1 MIPIMTYTFDTFLA
15 TKYGVNEAILLNNFI
30 FWIAKNE
37 ANRIHFHDGRYWTY
51 NSVRAFAELFPFWSE
66 KQIRTT
72 IASLERQGVLLKGNY
87 NEQKYDRSLWYS
99 FSDEFVKCILH
110 EGQIDFPKRAN
121 GLDEKGEPIPYNK
134 PNINTNRENRGRALE
149 EDDDLFSMPPFD
161 EVEDPTP
168 SPKPSPSPKTATRFT
183 PPTLEEV
190 AAYCRERGNKIDPQH
205 FVNYYTSNGWMV
217 GKNKMKDWRAA
228 VRNWETRDKE
238 RNNGKRNID
247 PGSPAAYRQVGRGD
261 YYGES
266 TI

>member
-1 MIPIMTYTFDTFLA
+1 MNSENTYIVILGWMKDLGLSLVERTVYAIIYGFTQDGETVFHGGRQYLADWCGCTTKTIDAALRELVDRKLLTKSEEYVGGVKFCHYSANFPTGEIISLPGKNFPEGGKILSGGREKISHNNEDTI
-15 TKYGVNEAILLNNFI
+15 VSSNNNNI
-30 FWIAKNE
+30 E
-37 ANRIHFHDGRYWTY
+37 
-51 NSVRAFAELFPFWSE
+51 SRA
-66 KQIRTT
+66 
-72 IASLERQGVLLKGNY
+72 
-87 NEQKYDRSLWYS
+87 
-99 FSDEFVKCILH
+99 
-110 EGQIDFPKRAN
+110 RA
-121 GLDEKGEPIPYNK
+121 
-134 PNINTNRENRGRALE
+134 REEE
-149 EDDDLFSMPPFD
+149 EDLFAMPPFD

-168 SPKPSPSPKTATRFT
+168 SPIPSPSPKTATRFT

-205 FVNYYTSNGWMV
+205 FVNYYTSNGWML

>member
-1 MIPIMTYTFDTFLA
+1 MDNTDYITILGWMKRLQVSLVEKMVFSIIYGFSKDRRSDFRGSRQYLA
-15 TKYGVNEAILLNNFI
+15 DWCECSTKTI
-30 FWIAKNE
+30 
-37 ANRIHFHDGRYWTY
+37 D
-51 NSVRAFAELFPFWSE
+51 RAL
-66 KQIRTT
+66 
-72 IASLERQGVLLKGNY
+72 ASLCASGYIIKREEVVEDVKFCHYQVNFALLDKMSIP
-87 NEQKYDRSLWYS
+87 RTI
-99 FSDEFVKCILH
+99 CP
-110 EGQIDFPKRAN
+110 EGCDNLSKTEDKMSHNIIVDN
-121 GLDEKGEPIPYNK
+121 GDTIVSP
-134 PNINTNRENRGRALE
+134 NRENRGRALE
-149 EDDDLFSMPPFD
+149 EDDDPFAMPPFD

-183 PPTLEEV
+183 PPTLEDV

-228 VRNWETRDKE
+228 VRHWDTRDKE